1 MAEITKMWIADKMR
15 EIMRHKSIDKIRVT
29 EICREAGIERPTFY
43 YHFKD
48 KYDLVAWMF
57 CTDAYG
63 TDITSV
69 ASAAA
74 GMNKMK
80 QEILFYRRAYEDTS
94 QNALWRYMV
103 EYFVRRYT
111 DLAKE
116 KLGTEIIGTQLA
128 YSIRFYCM
136 GSVGM
141 TREWVLDD
149 NITSAETV
157 VQMMFCSMPE
167 NLRIILF

>member
-1 MAEITKMWIADKMR
+1 MAEITKMWIAEKMR
-15 EIMRHKSIDKIRVT
+15 EIMKHKPIDKIRVT
-29 EICREAGIERPTFY
+29 EICKAAEIERPTFY

-57 CTDAYG
+57 CADAYG

-74 GMNKMK
+74 GMNRMK
-80 QEILFYRRAYEDTS
+80 QQILFYKRAYEDSS
-94 QNALWRYMV
+94 QNALWHYML

-111 DLAKE
+111 ELAKE
-116 KLGTEIIGTQLA
+116 KLSTGALDTQLA

-136 GSVGM
+136 GAVGM
-141 TREWVLDD
+141 TQEWVLND

-157 VQMMFCSMPE
+157 VQMMFNSMPE
-167 NLRIILF
+167 NLHKIFF